1 MEATPTLQPVRL
13 PSRQDRREVLR
24 KVAGTLPSLPF
35 ETWNFGD
42 SVGFEAMLAAS
53 DTLGDRSLESFAHG
67 WMRAWA
73 TRAQP
78 YRLLDCT
85 APGHAMVEVARR
97 RQDGALVAACIG
109 LARYLM
115 SRPLLHGV
123 YEVWEHSCLIPPYGG
138 EALPPDEAQLLAE
151 PPEGAFLDCLHFDPP
166 FLTELGR
173 LTEDQ
178 SLVDTGVAQALHYI
192 ALLQQGSGLFDH
204 FALRGVP
211 NRTYGP
217 GWGRGQGWALLGLLD
232 DIRSL
237 PGDDVDRPP
246 LVESARA
253 LIEAMLRTQRPDGHW
268 NAVVTDPDSGVE
280 SSTAA
285 FMAAA
290 FVRAAR
296 LGVVDDT
303 VLPAARAGLAA
314 ALRRTDD
321 QGRLA
326 DVSAAVMAST
336 RPSHYAH
343 VPRGFLVPWGQGP
356 LVMALAEFDDED

>member
-1 MEATPTLQPVRL
+1 
-13 PSRQDRREVLR
+13 
-24 KVAGTLPSLPF
+24 VAGTLPSLPF

-42 SVGFEAMLAAS
+42 SVGFEAMMAAS
-53 DTLGDRSLESFAHG
+53 DTLGEPGLESFAHG
-67 WMRAWA
+67 WMRSWA

-78 YRLLDCT
+78 YGLMDRT
-85 APGHAMVEVARR
+85 APGHAMVEMAKRR
-97 RQDGALVAACIG
+97 EDGALVAACVL

-115 SRPLLHGV
+115 SAPRLHGV
-123 YEVWEHSCLIPPYGG
+123 YEMWERSCLIPPYGG

-166 FLTELGR
+166 FLTALGR
-173 LTEDQ
+173 LTGDQ
-178 SLVDTGVAQALHYI
+178 CLVDAGVAQALHYI
-192 ALLQQGSGLFDH
+192 ALLQQSSGLFDH

-211 NRTYGP
+211 NRTFGP

-232 DIRSL
+232 VIHSL
-237 PGDDVDRPP
+237 PTDDADRPR

-253 LIEAMLRTQRPDGHW
+253 LIGAMVRTQRSDGHW
-268 NAVVTDPDSGVE
+268 NAVVSDPDCSVE

-290 FVRAAR
+290 FPRAVR
-296 LGVVDDT
+296 LGVVDDS

-314 ALRRTDD
+314 ALDRTDD

-326 DVSAAVMAST
+326 DVTAAVQAST
-336 RPSHYAH
+336 RPSHYAY
-343 VPRGFLVPWGQGP
+343 VPSGFLVPWGQGP